1 MYLRGI
7 ISFSRYIVLYLKEI
21 YIVDI
26 DVSVLREMIDVYYNY
41 KKKLDFIFIF
51 GVKIRYFDLMIIL
64 IFLLRKDIE
73 NKKGVFVSY
82 VDKV

>member
-1 MYLRGI
+1 M
-7 ISFSRYIVLYLKEI
+7 
-21 YIVDI
+21 DI

-41 KKKLDFIFIF
+41 KKKVDFIFIF
-51 GVKIRYFDLMIIL
+51 GVKIRYFVLMIIL

-82 VDKV
+82 VDIV

>member
-51 GVKIRYFDLMIIL
+51 GVKIRYFDLIIL

-82 VDKV
+82 VDIV

>member
-1 MYLRGI
+1 M
-7 ISFSRYIVLYLKEI
+7 
-21 YIVDI
+21 DI

-41 KKKLDFIFIF
+41 TKKLDFIFIF
-51 GVKIRYFDLMIIL
+51 GVKIRYFDLMMIL

-82 VDKV
+82 VDIV